1 MKTIL
6 LARVSTEEQK
16 EAGNSL
22 PAQLARLQK
31 HMAHHKLELWKEYS
45 FDESAWKKDRDEFS
59 KVLKL
64 LKSSK
69 EPVAICCDKIDRLIR
84 NFTHDLA
91 DLEELRRQGKVVLHF
106 PSDNIILH
114 KDSPATDLFRFTMG
128 VSLAKYYSDSIS
140 DNVKR
145 AQEEILRSGKFPG
158 KAYFG
163 YHNVT
168 LENGDKWIEPDSFQ
182 KEVVKTMFQL
192 YASGGYSYDQVV
204 KKVNKQYRLKLT
216 KSKVY
221 AILTNKFYVGIMTWA
236 NQEYPHN
243 YKTFIDP
250 EVFEKSESIRLGH
263 GKKKFKYAGLKYQYR
278 GIIKCSECGCL
289 ITPEK
294 KKGKYVYYHCTDYH
308 GQHKNKNESLIWLR
322 EKEITKQLAKLFES
336 MVIPRPE
343 LEKVVRDLKL
353 AHEDK
358 SIAFRNVLTHYQT
371 EYDKYENRIENMYED
386 KLDGSI
392 TSDYYEQKRKEY
404 RDKQSEVLAKIK
416 QLQRKDES
424 FYLTTAYL
432 VELASRGPQLFESSE
447 PAEKRQILQIV
458 LRNLRL
464 EGEKLRYDLLF
475 PFDVIVKYASRS
487 EWLPRVDS
495 NHEP

>member
-6 LARVSTEEQK
+6 LARVSTEDQK

-22 PAQLARLQK
+22 PAQLARLK
-31 HMAHHKLELWKEYS
+31 SHMARHQLQEWKEFS
-45 FDESAWKKDRDEFS
+45 FDESAWKKDRKEFG

-91 DLEELRRQGKVVLHF
+91 DLEQLRREGKVELHF
-106 PSDNIILH
+106 PSDNIVLH
-114 KDSPATDLFRFTMG
+114 KDSPASDLFRFTMG

-145 AQEEILRSGKFPG
+145 AQEEILRSGKYPG
-158 KAYFG
+158 KAYYG
-163 YHNVT
+163 YRNVT
-168 LENGDKWIEPDSFQ
+168 LENDDKWIEPHDFE
-182 KEVVKTMFQL
+182 KEVVKTMFRL
-192 YASGGYSYDQVV
+192 YASGGYSYDQVTD
-204 KKVNKQYRLKLT
+204 KVNQQYQLDLS

-221 AILTNKFYVGIMTWA
+221 SILTNKFYIGIMTWA
-236 NQEYPHN
+236 DKEYPHN
-243 YKTFIDP
+243 YETYVDA
-250 EVFEKSESIRLGH
+250 ELFEKSEAVRLGH
-263 GKKKFKYAGLKYQYR
+263 GKKKFKYKGLKYQYR
-278 GIIKCSECGCL
+278 GIIKCADCGCQ

-308 GQHKNKNESLIWLR
+308 KHHANKDESLVWLR
-322 EKEITKQLAKLFES
+322 EHEITDQLAKLFED

-343 LEKVVRDLKL
+343 LEKIVRDLKL

-358 SIAFRNVLTHYQT
+358 SIAFKNVLTHYET
-371 EYDKYENRIENMYED
+371 EYEKYQNRIENMYED

-392 TSDYYEQKRKEY
+392 TTEFYEQKRKDY
-404 RDKQSEVLAKIK
+404 RAKQADLLTKIK
-416 QLQRKDES
+416 QLQNKDES

-432 VELASRGPQLFESSE
+432 VELASRGSQLFKCSE
-447 PAEKRQILQIV
+447 PDEKRQILKLV
-458 LRNLRL
+458 LQNLRL

-487 EWLPRVDS
+487 EWLPG
-495 NHEP
+495 